1 MRITAIARED
11 LSNIGNGLVPNKI
24 TLELSGKIVPDS
36 YGEHIGR
43 YDVEK
48 EVYESYK
55 SDKKLWEASDV
66 IEDEKKLREAIA
78 HVKYFA
84 NNKYRMS
91 LTDKV
96 IESML
101 LLANATE
108 SQLEEVK

>member
-48 EVYESYK
+48 EVYESFFKKDNEAGNTMYFDAYK
-55 SDKKLWEASDV
+55 S
-66 IEDEKKLREAIA
+66 AIA
-78 HVKYFA
+78 
-84 NNKYRMS
+84 
-91 LTDKV
+91 
-96 IESML
+96 
-101 LLANATE
+101 
-108 SQLEEVK
+108 LEKRDMRFIRKPASKR

>member
-48 EVYESYK
+48 EVYESFFKKIMKQEIRCISMHIK
-55 SDKKLWEASDV
+55 S
-66 IEDEKKLREAIA
+66 AIA
-78 HVKYFA
+78 
-84 NNKYRMS
+84 
-91 LTDKV
+91 
-96 IESML
+96 
-101 LLANATE
+101 
-108 SQLEEVK
+108 LEKRDMRFIRKPASKR